1 MEVGR
6 LAEILNA
13 AYLTVHGSKFYVGVS
28 GAMAGVSLI
37 IFVRLFLGI
46 FNVYSKRM
54 SDRIATL
61 EAFLLAALAV
71 EVMTISRA
79 TWLKGVPLVQAVKF
93 KPFGFDVLVV
103 LSGSIFLTFHVF
115 TSLTFL
121 PFLLNLIW
129 IFPLTARSAFYFR
142 MAWQRATTH
151 TGAALPTNASLRPDP
166 QSTSL

>member
-13 AYLTVHGSKFYVGVS
+13 AYLTVHGSRFYVGLS

-61 EAFLLAALAV
+61 EGFLLAALAV
-71 EVMTISRA
+71 EVMTISRGA
-79 TWLKGVPLVQAVKF
+79 WLQGVPFVQAVKF

-103 LSGSIFLTFHVF
+103 ISGFIFLIFHF
-115 TSLTFL
+115 LTGLTFL
-121 PFLLNLIW
+121 PFLFNLIW
-129 IFPLTARSAFYFR
+129 IIPLTARSAFYFR
-142 MAWQRATTH
+142 MAWQRATTYA
-151 TGAALPTNASLRPDP
+151 GAALPTSTPPTVTRSASH
-166 QSTSL
+166 